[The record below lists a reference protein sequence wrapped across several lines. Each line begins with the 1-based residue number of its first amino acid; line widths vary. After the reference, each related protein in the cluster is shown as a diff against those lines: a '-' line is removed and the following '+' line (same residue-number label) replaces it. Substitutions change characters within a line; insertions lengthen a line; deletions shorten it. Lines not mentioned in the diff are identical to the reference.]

1 MLENYDKDYLK
12 RVLLKAAGV
21 LLGIL
26 VVMYIG
32 YQIWHKITTTV
43 KYEPAT
49 PYTYTVKSTGEGY
62 VIRNET
68 VIASPGNG
76 SVVPSV
82 SYGEKVSA
90 GAEVA
95 CLYSESGADVRQ
107 KLSAIDSQIE
117 LLSMA
122 ENNEGLTNRDVSKL
136 DGETYDVI
144 TEIRRCAEQGKYAEA
159 VSHKMNLINLV
170 NRRNTAAGTVTDA
183 SSQIAELK
191 KKRAELTSSLGE
203 LISKITSPRSG
214 WYYPTTDGY
223 ESVFVPSKTDN
234 MTYSEFMEL
243 IASPVAATVGD
254 AGKIVTSPSW
264 YFVCVLDRESLSGK
278 EVGKKYTVCFVQNRG
293 IRVEMKLERISH
305 EEEEGIAVFSSDKMP
320 EGFDFARLQSYE
332 LIEEEFTGFRI
343 PKSAVRMIDGQM
355 GVYVLT
361 GEVVHF
367 RKIEVITEYENT
379 YIVVMNHDPDPVEET
394 TENPDNDGVAQSPE
408 WSESGRA
415 DESVPETVDTSPPQ
429 YKWLGLNEN
438 VITSGKGLSDGRVIT
453 NMN

>member
-234 MTYSEFMEL
+234 MT
-243 IASPVAATVGD
+243 
-254 AGKIVTSPSW
+254 
-264 YFVCVLDRESLSGK
+264 
-278 EVGKKYTVCFVQNRG
+278 
-293 IRVEMKLERISH
+293 
-305 EEEEGIAVFSSDKMP
+305 
-320 EGFDFARLQSYE
+320 
-332 LIEEEFTGFRI
+332 
-343 PKSAVRMIDGQM
+343 
-355 GVYVLT
+355 
-361 GEVVHF
+361 
-367 RKIEVITEYENT
+367 
-379 YIVVMNHDPDPVEET
+379 
-394 TENPDNDGVAQSPE
+394 
-408 WSESGRA
+408 
-415 DESVPETVDTSPPQ
+415 
-429 YKWLGLNEN
+429 
-438 VITSGKGLSDGRVIT
+438 
-453 NMN
+453 

>member
-12 RVLLKAAGV
+12 RVLLKVAGAILG
-21 LLGIL
+21 LLMIL
-26 VVMYIG
+26 YIG
-32 YQIWHKITTTV
+32 YQIWHKITSTI

-62 VIRNET
+62 IIRSEQVID
-68 VIASPGNG
+68 SPGNG

-90 GAEVA
+90 GTEVA
-95 CLYSESGADVRQ
+95 GLYSEGGADVRQ
-107 KLSAIDSQIE
+107 KVSEIDAQIA
-117 LLSMA
+117 LLSQT
-122 ENNEGLTNRDVSKL
+122 ENSEALTNRDVSKL

-144 TEIRRCAEQGKYAEA
+144 TEIRRCAEQGKYSEA
-159 VSHKMNLINLV
+159 VSHKMNLITLV
-170 NRRNTAAGTVTDA
+170 NRRNTASGAATDA

-191 KKRAELTSSLGE
+191 RTRDELTSSLGE
-203 LISKITSPRSG
+203 LISSISTPRSG
-214 WYYPTTDGY
+214 WYYPNTDGY
-223 ESVFVPSKTDN
+223 ESVFTPAKTDN

-243 IASPVAATVGD
+243 IESPVSATVGD

-264 YFVCVLDRESLSGK
+264 TFVCVLDKESLDTK
-278 EVGKKYTVCFVQNRG
+278 EVGKKYTVCFLQNRG
-293 IRVEMKLERISH
+293 MRVEMKLERISRGDD
-305 EEEEGIAVFSSDKMP
+305 EGIAVFSSDKMP
-320 EGFDFARLQSYE
+320 DGFDFARLQSYE
-332 LIEEEFTGFRI
+332 LIEEEYTGFRI
-343 PKSAVRMIDGQM
+343 PKAAVRMIDGQM

-367 RKIEVITEYENT
+367 RKIEVMTEYENT

-408 WSESGRA
+408 WSESGEA
-415 DESVPETVDTSPPQ
+415 DESAPETVDTSPPQ